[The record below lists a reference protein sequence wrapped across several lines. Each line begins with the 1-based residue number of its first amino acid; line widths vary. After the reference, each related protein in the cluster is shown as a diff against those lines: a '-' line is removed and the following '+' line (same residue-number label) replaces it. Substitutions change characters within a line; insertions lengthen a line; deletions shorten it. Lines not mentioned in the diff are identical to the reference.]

1 MISLLTQ
8 LFMTFGL
15 LSLLAVG
22 GGTAVLPEMQIVLNE
37 QFQVDHMKFVEVY
50 SIGQLA
56 PGPNMMMV
64 IIFGFQL
71 AGLAG
76 ALTVLLSFFLPSS
89 ILCLTAGRIWV
100 RIGEGP
106 WRRAVQNALE
116 PISIGLM
123 CSGVYSVAKAAIN
136 GPISIGLALAVL
148 AALLFSR
155 ANPVFLIL
163 GSGFV
168 GGALMY
174 FTSFT

>member
-1 MISLLTQ
+1 MISILIQ

-64 IIFGFQL
+64 IVFGFQL

-76 ALTVLLSFFLPSS
+76 ALTVLLSFFVPSS
-89 ILCLTAGRIWV
+89 ILCLTVGRIWV
-100 RIGEGP
+100 RIGESP

-123 CSGVYSVAKAAIN
+123 CAGVFAVAKAAIN
-136 GPISIGLALAVL
+136 GPVSIGLAIAVL
-148 AALLFSR
+148 VILLFSR
-155 ANPVFLIL
+155 TNPVYLIL
-163 GSGFV
+163 GSGLV
-168 GGALMY
+168 GGTLMY
-174 FTSFT
+174 FTRFT

>member
-1 MISLLTQ
+1 
-8 LFMTFGL
+8 MTFGL

-100 RIGEGP
+100 RIG
-106 WRRAVQNALE
+106 
-116 PISIGLM
+116 
-123 CSGVYSVAKAAIN
+123 
-136 GPISIGLALAVL
+136 
-148 AALLFSR
+148 
-155 ANPVFLIL
+155 
-163 GSGFV
+163 
-168 GGALMY
+168 
-174 FTSFT
+174 